1 MLNEKHMVPDW
12 MTLGK
17 TILCLKDSAKGNAAD
32 NFRPISCLPLIW
44 KLTTG
49 VIAESMYT
57 FLDENKILQEEQKGC
72 RRESRGTKDQLL
84 IDRIVLQHCK
94 KRHTNLAMA
103 WVNYK
108 EVYDMVPHSWVIE
121 CLEFL
126 QITDNIKQFL
136 TRSMTK
142 WQTEL
147 TSSGELLG
155 KVNVRRSTF
164 QGDSLSPLLFVICMV
179 LLTLVL
185 RKLKEG
191 YTMGQTRRQES
202 TISSLW
208 MI

>member
-94 KRHTNLAMA
+94 KRHTNLVMA
-103 WVNYK
+103 WVDYK